1 MDSDRILVA
10 GATGYIGSLL
20 LPRLRERGETVRCLA
35 RTPNKLEHLSDAQV
49 EIVEANV
56 LKRETLTPALRDVD
70 TAYYLIHSMGA
81 GGDFHER
88 DITGA
93 RNFAEAADETGVNR
107 IIYLGGLAR
116 DEGTELSEH
125 LKSRQEVGRV
135 LGSTGVPVTEL
146 RASIIIGSGSA
157 SFEIIQ
163 DLVDKLPL
171 MITPKWVQSRC
182 EPIAVD
188 DVLGYLEGCLDEPET
203 TGKTLEIGSGEVYTY
218 ADMMQVVAKM
228 MGRSIYMIQVPV
240 LTPRLSAYWLNLITS
255 VPMQVAYPLVEG
267 LRNDSYCT
275 DRRIKSLIPRELAT
289 FREGLLKALN
299 AGDGGRIESR
309 WTAATRRADGELELD
324 PDRVSDPLRDRQ
336 VIDTSARAED
346 LYRIV
351 SRIGG
356 ETGYYYADGLWR
368 IRGLLDRLVGGP
380 GLRRG
385 RRDPV
390 ELRAG
395 DAVDFWRVEDVE
407 AGRYIRFRS
416 EMKLPGTAWLEFTI
430 TPEPGKSAEFRQ
442 EATFAVTSFW
452 GYVYWFL
459 LLPVHLVI
467 FRNMARQI
475 VHLAEEGGDQGDG
488 SNTNDS

>member
-1 MDSDRILVA
+1 
-10 GATGYIGSLL
+10 
-20 LPRLRERGETVRCLA
+20 
-35 RTPNKLEHLSDAQV
+35 
-49 EIVEANV
+49 
-56 LKRETLTPALRDVD
+56 
-70 TAYYLIHSMGA
+70 
-81 GGDFHER
+81 
-88 DITGA
+88 
-93 RNFAEAADETGVNR
+93 
-107 IIYLGGLAR
+107 
-116 DEGTELSEH
+116 
-125 LKSRQEVGRV
+125 
-135 LGSTGVPVTEL
+135 
-146 RASIIIGSGSA
+146 
-157 SFEIIQ
+157 
-163 DLVDKLPL
+163 VDKLPL

-188 DVLGYLEGCLDEPET
+188 DVLGYLEGCLDEPDT
-203 TGKTLEIGSGEVYTY
+203 AGKTLEIGCGEVYTY

-275 DRRIKSLIPRELAT
+275 DRRIQSLIPRELAT

-336 VIDTSARAED
+336 VIDTSARPED
-346 LYRIV
+346 LYRVV

-395 DAVDFWRVEDVE
+395 DAVDFWRVEEVE
-407 AGRYIRFRS
+407 AGRYVRFRS
-416 EMKLPGTAWLEFTI
+416 EMTLPGTAWLEFTI

-459 LLPVHLVI
+459 LLPVHLVM

-475 VHLAEEGGDQGDG
+475 VHLAEEGGDQRDAA
-488 SNTNDS
+488 NKHDS